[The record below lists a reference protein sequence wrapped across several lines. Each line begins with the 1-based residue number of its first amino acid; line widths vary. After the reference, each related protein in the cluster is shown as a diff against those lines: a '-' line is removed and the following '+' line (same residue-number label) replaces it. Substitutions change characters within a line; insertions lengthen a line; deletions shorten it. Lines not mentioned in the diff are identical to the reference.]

1 MEMKVFSLFD
11 ATGKMEEIKPVQNL
25 PMFCKVFIY
34 GFGMS
39 ETQGAVISDPD
50 QYGSYKVVKISDW
63 DPGFKSLDKYSR
75 PHSKKFGIGIYYDD
89 NLNTWP
95 ESEVNKYIKL
105 AEIATKEAK
114 DEAETQ
120 AKADENE
127 KTNLP
132 KLYPHLIVNTEDDQK
147 TTKINLVAE
156 LRKNFPGVKFSVV
169 KEHYDT
175 YGVAWTNGPT
185 TEEVTKITGK
195 FEDSENDWSGDFR
208 DYAPSNFNRVFGGFK
223 YVFENRNI
231 SEEINNLLPEL
242 KTLLGDYE
250 RRYPEQILYRIVSK
264 TSIPVNACNFRLT
277 RNEITCGQIEDFYNL
292 TFDDDN
298 N

>member
-1 MEMKVFSLFD
+1 MEAKVFSLFG
-11 ATGKMEEIKPVQNL
+11 ATGIMEEIKLVKNL

-39 ETQGAVISDPD
+39 EAQGAIISGPD
-50 QYGSYKVVKISDW
+50 QYGSYKVVKISDYE
-63 DPGFKSLDKYSR
+63 PGFSSLDKYSR

-105 AEIATKEAK
+105 AEIATKKAK
-114 DEAETQ
+114 DEAE
-120 AKADENE
+120 AKSKADEAE
-127 KTNLP
+127 KKSLP
-132 KLYPHLIVNTEDDQK
+132 SLFPHLVVNFNNDHK
-147 TTKINLVAE
+147 TTKVNMVTE

-175 YGVAWTNGPT
+175 YGVTWTNGPT
-185 TEEVTKITGK
+185 TSEVTKITGK
-195 FEDSENDWSGDFR
+195 FEDSENDWSGDYR

-223 YVFENRNI
+223 YVFENRHI

-242 KTLLGDYE
+242 KILLGNYE
-250 RRYPEQILYRIVSK
+250 ERHPEQILYRIVSK
-264 TSIPVNACNFRLT
+264 TSISASAYNFRLT

-292 TFDDDN
+292 TFDVK
-298 N
+298 